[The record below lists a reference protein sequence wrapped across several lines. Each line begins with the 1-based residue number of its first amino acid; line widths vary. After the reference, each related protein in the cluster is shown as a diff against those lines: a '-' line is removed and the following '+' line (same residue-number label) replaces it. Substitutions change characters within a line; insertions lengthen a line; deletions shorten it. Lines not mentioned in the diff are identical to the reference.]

1 MSHTTVKSTLP
12 PSNVRLSN
20 PQHVDGSLVQL
31 DEHAVEDLAKTEEL
45 EDFAD
50 LGADSVDTGST
61 RQKEL
66 RLHSILLHRTQVT
79 AEWFQINWLIFQF
92 SFTIVDK
99 MGKKDSASLTTKQ
112 SYLALD

>member
-1 MSHTTVKSTLP
+1 MRTTTSTRSPASYPILSHTTVKSSLP

-50 LGADSVDTGST
+50 LGADSVDTGS
-61 RQKEL
+61 RKQKHL
-66 RLHSILLHRTQVT
+66 RPHSIL
-79 AEWFQINWLIFQF
+79 I
-92 SFTIVDK
+92 
-99 MGKKDSASLTTKQ
+99 SLNT
-112 SYLALD
+112 SDR